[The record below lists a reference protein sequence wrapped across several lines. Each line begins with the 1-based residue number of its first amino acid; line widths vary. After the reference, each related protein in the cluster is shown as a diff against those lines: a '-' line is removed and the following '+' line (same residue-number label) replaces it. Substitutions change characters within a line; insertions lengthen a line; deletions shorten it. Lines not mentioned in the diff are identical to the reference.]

1 MCQLTARFDEAMVYA
16 AKAHAGQTRKASSV
30 PYISH
35 PLAVAALALENGA
48 SEDEAIAA
56 LLHDVVEDCGGLER
70 LRDVR
75 DRFGDEV
82 AEIVMGCTDA
92 TEIPKPPWKGR
103 KEAYLRHLEEA
114 PPSVLLVSACDKL
127 HNVRSLVAD
136 LRESGEAVW
145 KRFNG

>member
-1 MCQLTARFDEAMVYA
+1 MSQLTARFDEAMVYA

-70 LRDVR
+70 LRDVEWAAHR
-75 DRFGDEV
+75 
-82 AEIVMGCTDA
+82 A
-92 TEIPKPPWKGR
+92 
-103 KEAYLRHLEEA
+103 L
-114 PPSVLLVSACDKL
+114 PSV
-127 HNVRSLVAD
+127 AD
-136 LRESGEAVW
+136 RIMGVPP
-145 KRFNG
+145 RFAITAG